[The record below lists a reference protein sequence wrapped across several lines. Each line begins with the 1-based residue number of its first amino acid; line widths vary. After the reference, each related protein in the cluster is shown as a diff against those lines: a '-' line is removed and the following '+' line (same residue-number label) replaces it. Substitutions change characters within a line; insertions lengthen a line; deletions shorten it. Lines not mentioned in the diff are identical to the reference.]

1 MKAAFTLSQSKTKSL
16 TALFLA
22 MVLMLLAPSMMR
34 GQTVTVCDGTAT
46 NSYVPMYTYY
56 CDYSFT
62 SEYIIPQSQLS
73 NLPSGSA
80 ITAITLYQNSGAAW
94 VAKSL
99 TIKLTNTTT
108 TYYSSSGLLGSS
120 GTTVYTNSSYSANSA
135 SSHTFTFNGD
145 AFTYTGGSLI
155 VQISAA
161 SGGTYK
167 SSSWYG
173 VSQSTSQGYYVYGS
187 SSSSGSLQSFIPKTT
202 FTYTAGGSSSSC
214 TPSFSN
220 TTDYIASFSLGNIN
234 NANSGFSTGGYGNF
248 TSQSTNLSQGASI
261 SASLTSSSGSGTHA
275 AAVWIDF
282 NDNGTFESSERVGTQ
297 GSIGASATVN
307 ISLSIPSNAA
317 TGSHR
322 LRVVYQYSVEATNI
336 DPCASASWGE
346 GEDYTVNITASTCTP
361 SLSGYSSYYMTNFT
375 TTGGASNINQSYNSA
390 PSSSYTNLYNSVSL
404 TAVANS
410 TVSFT
415 ATTVGTGTYGCA
427 IWIDFN
433 KDGDFTDSG
442 ERVYVSSGY
451 VDNPSGSFSI
461 PSGIEAG
468 DYRMRVMV
476 DWSNTAPSNPC
487 SGSNGEAK
495 DYKLTVVVITTP
507 TVTTGSYS
515 NLSTT
520 SVTLGGTIT
529 NMGGASSVTAG
540 ICLGTTN
547 PPTTSNTHQESSYT
561 GTGGYTKTFTG
572 LTAGTKYYFRAFAY
586 NSANSLSNPSYGSST
601 YYIVTD
607 NTISY
612 TLNGGTVSS
621 ANPTS
626 YNPEFKSGELPATL
640 NNPTKSGCIFT
651 GWTGSNGSTPQ
662 TTVTITSS
670 NSGNLNYTA
679 NFASLPSPIVMTCGT
694 NYTGTLGTSGLISN
708 YTNGSWTE
716 PGEEKIYAY
725 TPPVSGSYTFT
736 GNSSSGDADFFL
748 MESYS
753 NTGNSLG
760 CWSEGTASYTLTA
773 GHTYYLFA
781 DNYSSSNTA
790 SYTVAVSCPKFA
802 LTTNSSPSAG
812 GSISGNN
819 GPYEE
824 GETCTLT
831 ANPASG
837 YRFTGWTI
845 SGTGATLSSAATNP
859 TTFTMGSANATVTAN
874 FIACPVNYTCA
885 TATSLPCGTS
895 NLSGTTVGTPGD
907 PHGLPSSANVSNYG
921 VWYTFTG
928 TGGSTTISVSASGYD
943 TEIDIVSGSC
953 GNFTWI
959 GYNDSGSS
967 TTSNDTYT
975 FTTQVGVTYYVYVAH
990 YSSTGTTTGTFT
1002 ISRTCVAPTSAPM
1015 TTMTCGQTYQGTV
1028 GNSYNTWTSYTG
1040 CSWTESGEEHI
1051 YAYTPPVDGNYTFRA
1066 TEDGDPDFFLTTSIA
1081 TGQTLT
1087 TLTSNWSQ
1095 GNKTVSLTA
1104 GTTYYLIVDNCDDYP
1119 SNYTVTVDCPRFDL
1133 ITNSEPSAGGT
1144 VSGNSGNYGQ
1154 GETCELSAIPS
1165 DGYFF
1170 TGWTI
1175 EGNGSTLSSTTTNPT
1190 TFTMG
1195 LGDATVTA
1203 NFTAWSIDVVTTPS
1217 STECIEQ
1224 GTEVSITASVDVP
1237 NEYLFSAT
1245 SATFNSIASDYDG
1258 YTTTGGDG
1266 TTLTVP
1272 LDFAFN
1278 LAGKDFTSGTS
1289 LTMRCDGFVTFG
1301 SAWNTNTP
1309 SSPGTIHDVI
1319 SALGYDQNLNNGES
1333 YMYYKVTGAEG
1344 SRVLTMEWKNMRS
1357 YYSAYNWTNYQVKL
1371 YEGSNIVELCY
1382 GSFTYNYTSTQTYT
1396 YISADGRLT
1405 QIASSYVYPV
1415 VQTNT
1420 TGSPTTISV
1429 GTASAAP
1436 TNGTV
1441 YRFTPPISYAWAY
1454 TGSEGMAIGDTYTV
1468 SPTQN
1473 STYTVSATY
1482 NGFTKSENVNVT
1494 VAPATPTNLQVTNIG
1509 LITATASWSGSAS
1522 SYKWRID
1529 GSAWYT
1535 TSNTS
1540 VSLTGL
1546 TPGGT
1551 YTFQVKAVGNGTCES
1566 SVASTTF
1573 TTQSTHTL
1581 SASVNPANS
1590 GTISDGNG
1598 NISGNVTY
1606 NHGTSV
1612 SLTATAA
1619 TGYTFQNWTVDG
1631 STVSGNPTSITMNA
1645 DHTVTANFQHNSYA
1659 ITATASPAAGGTVSG
1674 DGTHNYG
1681 AAATLSAT
1689 PSTGYH
1695 FVNWTENGDEVS
1707 TDAAYSFTV
1716 TGARDLV
1723 ANFTPDTYTI
1733 TATANPTA
1741 GGTITGAGT
1750 YNYDATATL
1759 TATANTGYHFV
1770 NWTENGSQVGTA
1782 GNTTYTIS
1790 NIQAN
1795 HDITANFERNTMTL
1809 TAEGDTWTY
1818 NGQAHTATVTPEVTA
1833 GTTLYYRI
1841 TPNDQWSTNV
1851 PSIIN
1856 VGTLHVYVKATNA
1869 NYADSYADCILE
1881 VTPKAV
1887 TITVTDAEK
1896 TYGAAEPTF
1905 TGSVEGLINNSDLGT
1920 ITYYRTNEDEN
1931 VGTYEDV
1938 ITADY
1943 TPNSNY
1949 SVTVVPGDFTINQAK
1964 IDIVVTGNTS
1974 TDTYDAEEHSVSGY
1988 ILACESDLFDAENVL
2003 FDGNDI
2009 AIGTN
2014 AGTYMM
2020 ELDAEQFSYDDDN
2033 INATFTI
2040 AEDGK
2045 LTINQASITITVT
2058 GSTAT
2063 ETYNGEEQ
2071 SVSGYELA
2079 CTSDL
2084 FNEENV
2090 AFSGDATASGT
2101 DAGTYM
2107 MELAA
2112 EQFSY
2117 DDDNIN
2123 ATFSVTDGMLTITPA
2138 SVTVNIVGNY
2148 NTEDYD
2154 GEEHTVS
2161 GYTISS
2167 IMMGEEE
2174 TELYTEDDFTYSGDS
2189 MVSSTNAGTTY
2200 MGLSAEDFENT
2211 NENFDEVTFNIVSDG
2226 YITINPISAVV
2237 TITGRVDTV
2246 TYDGTEHTV
2255 TGYTATANTDL
2266 YDVEEDIE
2274 FSGEATASQTIV
2286 GTNYMGLTAEQF
2298 ENTNENFEEV
2308 TFNIVTDGHITVNPV
2323 GVVVTIVGHTEEAD
2337 YDGNAHTVNGYDVTS
2352 ITIGNEPTQ
2361 LYTAND
2367 FTFNGTASAS
2377 RTNVVEGEDADG
2389 TTDMGLTPD
2398 MFTNTNTNFTDVTFN
2413 VTDGSITINPITA
2426 TVNITGNYSS
2436 DAYDGEEHEVN
2447 GYEVTSIMI
2456 GEEETELYT
2465 TNDFTFTG
2473 TASASRTNVVEGEDA
2488 DGTTNMGLTADMFAN
2503 INTNFTDV
2511 TFNVTDGYQT
2521 ITPITA
2527 TVTIVGN
2534 HDIKDF
2540 DGEEHAVNDY
2550 EVTSIMVGE
2559 EETELYTE
2567 DDFTFSGTAS
2577 AARTDAGTTNMNL
2590 TEGQFTN
2597 NNTNFSTVTFEI
2609 TDGYITVNAVDA
2621 IVTIVGS
2628 VDTVTYD
2635 GTEHTVTHYT
2645 ATANTDLYDVEEDF
2659 TFTPGETSTI
2669 VEDEIAATRTD
2680 VGTTYMGLTAEQF
2693 ENTNENFANVTF
2705 NVTDGHITVN
2715 PAAITII
2722 ADENGKVYGAAEP
2735 TTLTATVE
2743 GVPESGVDPVYT
2755 VSRAEGEDVGEYPI
2769 TVTPSADANP
2779 NYTIT
2784 IVGGVFTITP
2794 ATVTVTADN
2803 KSKVY
2808 GTEDPDL
2815 TWTAEGFQNNDNEEM
2830 LTVSISRAE
2839 GNYVGDYTITPSGDA
2854 VQGNYNVEYVDGTFS
2869 ILPTVVF
2876 TTDPMPT
2883 AICSEG
2889 SISVAF
2895 DATIA
2900 GENGTMS
2907 FAWSRNHTDDVT
2919 GTAEGTGNI
2928 EDLTLTTSATQ
2939 TVTFSVIPTF
2949 TPTEGEA
2956 VTGDAVTFN
2965 VAVNALPAVTASHEN
2980 VSCTEL
2986 GSATLTV
2993 TNGDAPLSCLWN
3005 NNETVSLTADG
3016 NNYSVTFDELTEGD
3030 YTYAITNA
3038 NNCVTEGT
3046 VSVSDPGR
3054 VTVSQS
3060 ANSETCV
3067 NVGITVSYEIEG
3079 GTDPYTLTWMNA
3091 DNDIPVEETEVN
3103 STTGTH
3109 NFTLPEGEHRLALV
3123 ITDHYGCSSTSD
3135 DIITVTV
3142 WPTQYIVRDID
3153 LVGTQTTYVVNGITY
3168 DVNGEGPADQ
3178 TYPDVHGCD
3187 STIHYVINQYTLG
3200 ISIAD
3205 RCTMTQSSYTRTY
3218 SNTPHILYG
3227 DTIYVQKNNP
3237 ATFYAY
3243 INDTQE
3249 TQWNDEKMDMSYE
3262 LLFNE
3267 SAITDSDLPSL
3278 VSNFSISSYYDRTGQ
3293 YYGINDLTAATGE
3306 IPNNTLAFRQ
3316 TANST
3321 ILHFDYFYF
3330 AAFKNIPNK
3339 VTLTGL
3345 ENGTYTL
3352 KLKAELRHSTGGTNR
3367 TGIYNPYIVG
3377 RKYGHLW
3384 GGYND
3389 RPGNREVIA
3398 ARTFTIIV
3406 NETGTNPNGAPMA
3419 VNEYAEG
3426 ASVMAFPNPV
3436 NDQLNLRISG
3446 MSGAAVITITDAQGK
3461 VVRTLNTELYGGEE
3475 VLTYSVAD
3483 FAQGMYFINVRNS
3496 DTLVSEKF
3504 VVTRR

>member
-1 MKAAFTLSQSKTKSL
+1 
-16 TALFLA
+16 
-22 MVLMLLAPSMMR
+22 
-34 GQTVTVCDGTAT
+34 
-46 NSYVPMYTYY
+46 
-56 CDYSFT
+56 
-62 SEYIIPQSQLS
+62 
-73 NLPSGSA
+73 
-80 ITAITLYQNSGAAW
+80 
-94 VAKSL
+94 
-99 TIKLTNTTT
+99 
-108 TYYSSSGLLGSS
+108 
-120 GTTVYTNSSYSANSA
+120 
-135 SSHTFTFNGD
+135 
-145 AFTYTGGSLI
+145 
-155 VQISAA
+155 
-161 SGGTYK
+161 
-167 SSSWYG
+167 
-173 VSQSTSQGYYVYGS
+173 
-187 SSSSGSLQSFIPKTT
+187 
-202 FTYTAGGSSSSC
+202 
-214 TPSFSN
+214 
-220 TTDYIASFSLGNIN
+220 
-234 NANSGFSTGGYGNF
+234 
-248 TSQSTNLSQGASI
+248 
-261 SASLTSSSGSGTHA
+261 
-275 AAVWIDF
+275 
-282 NDNGTFESSERVGTQ
+282 
-297 GSIGASATVN
+297 
-307 ISLSIPSNAA
+307 
-317 TGSHR
+317 
-322 LRVVYQYSVEATNI
+322 
-336 DPCASASWGE
+336 
-346 GEDYTVNITASTCTP
+346 
-361 SLSGYSSYYMTNFT
+361 
-375 TTGGASNINQSYNSA
+375 
-390 PSSSYTNLYNSVSL
+390 
-404 TAVANS
+404 
-410 TVSFT
+410 
-415 ATTVGTGTYGCA
+415 
-427 IWIDFN
+427 
-433 KDGDFTDSG
+433 
-442 ERVYVSSGY
+442 
-451 VDNPSGSFSI
+451 
-461 PSGIEAG
+461 
-468 DYRMRVMV
+468 MRVMV

-621 ANPTS
+621 PNPTS
-626 YNPEFKSGELPATL
+626 YNPEFKSGDLPVTL

-662 TTVTITSS
+662 TTVTITTS
-670 NSGNLNYTA
+670 NSGNLSYTA
-679 NFASLPSPIVMTCGT
+679 NFAALPTPTVMTCGT
-694 NYTGTLGTSGLISN
+694 IYEGTLGTSGIIPN
-708 YTNGSWTE
+708 YNGGSWNE
-716 PGEEKIYAY
+716 PGEEKCYAY
-725 TPPVSGSYTFT
+725 TPPISGNYTFT
-736 GNSSSGDADFFL
+736 GTNDSGDADFFL

-753 NTGNSLG
+753 STGTLVG
-760 CWSEGTASYTLTA
+760 DWSSGAETFTLTG

-781 DNYSSSNTA
+781 DNYNSSSSA
-790 SYTVAVSCPKFA
+790 SYTISVSCPKFT

-845 SGTGATLSSAATNP
+845 SGTGATLSSTATNP

-874 FIACPVNYTCA
+874 FVACPVNYTCA
-885 TATSLPCGTS
+885 TATTLPCGTS
-895 NLSGTTVGTPGD
+895 SLTGTTVGTPGD
-907 PHGLPSSANVSNYG
+907 PHGISGASISNYG

-928 TGGSTTISVSASGYD
+928 TGGQTTVSLHATGYD
-943 TEIDIVSGSC
+943 TKIVIASGSC
-953 GNFTWI
+953 GQFTYI
-959 GYNDSGSS
+959 GGNDSGNS
-967 TTSNDTYT
+967 TTSDDTYT
-975 FTTQVGVTYYVYVAH
+975 FTTQVGVAYYVYVAH
-990 YSSTGTTTGTFT
+990 YNSGNTTTGTFT

-1015 TTMTCGQTYQGTV
+1015 TTMTCGQTYHGTV

-1087 TLTSNWSQ
+1087 TLTGSWSQ

-1104 GTTYYLIVDNCDDYP
+1104 GTTYYLIVDNCDDSP
-1119 SNYTVTVDCPRFDL
+1119 SDYTVTVDCPRFDL

-1154 GETCELSAIPS
+1154 GETCVLTAIPS

-1175 EGNGSTLSSTTTNPT
+1175 EGNGSTLSSTATNPT

-1203 NFTAWSIDVVTTPS
+1203 NFEALTYGIGSNPTNLTCVED
-1217 STECIEQ
+1217 
-1224 GTEVSITASVDVP
+1224 GTELTLMATSNFHPTLDQYVFSTSVDATKWYTLTNTTSLITSDGDSKASTLQEIGFNFPFGGGV
-1237 NEYLFSAT
+1237 YTQFSVNSDGNLRLGPTVTGT
-1245 SATFNSIASDYDG
+1245 SYYSNPFSSSNSNQNNPKINGMGFDG
-1258 YTTTGGDG
+1258 YYTSTYSNYVRAQVFGEAPNRVLVVEYKLSPYTSSYRQYTWNWQVQLYENGAVQIVYGPTAPGSYPTTNQIGMCVAATDG
-1266 TTLTVP
+1266 WTINTTEHTP
-1272 LDFAFN
+1272 TH
-1278 LAGKDFTSGTS
+1278 FTSGTS
-1289 LTMRCDGFVTFG
+1289 TTNSSDNSWPGINRYYRFDPFVCTWTA
-1301 SAWNTNTP
+1301 S
-1309 SSPGTIHDVI
+1309 GT
-1319 SALGYDQNLNNGES
+1319 SGTANGTS
-1333 YMYYKVTGAEG
+1333 YKVT
-1344 SRVLTMEWKNMRS
+1344 
-1357 YYSAYNWTNYQVKL
+1357 
-1371 YEGSNIVELCY
+1371 
-1382 GSFTYNYTSTQTYT
+1382 
-1396 YISADGRLT
+1396 
-1405 QIASSYVYPV
+1405 
-1415 VQTNT
+1415 
-1420 TGSPTTISV
+1420 
-1429 GTASAAP
+1429 
-1436 TNGTV
+1436 
-1441 YRFTPPISYAWAY
+1441 
-1454 TGSEGMAIGDTYTV
+1454 
-1468 SPTQN
+1468 PTQN
-1473 STYTVSATY
+1473 STYTMNAII
-1482 NGFTKSENVNVT
+1482 NGSTISETVNVT
-1494 VAPATPTNLQVTNIG
+1494 VSPAAPSNLQ
-1509 LITATASWSGSAS
+1509 AS
-1522 SYKWRID
+1522 SITSTTTTVSWNANGASSWEYNYDGTWR
-1529 GSAWYT
+1529 S

-1546 TPGGT
+1546 TPGT
-1551 YTFQVKAVGNGTCES
+1551 NYTFQVKAINGSCES
-1566 SVASTTF
+1566 STVSTNFTTLQQYTVNASANPLAGGSVSPTSTTVDAG
-1573 TTQSTHTL
+1573 S
-1581 SASVNPANS
+1581 
-1590 GTISDGNG
+1590 
-1598 NISGNVTY
+1598 NVTL
-1606 NHGTSV
+1606 N
-1612 SLTATAA
+1612 ATAN
-1619 TGYTFQNWTVDG
+1619 TGYTLVNWTDNG
-1631 STVSGNPTSITMNA
+1631 STVNAGNTQYTISNIQA
-1645 DHTVTANFQHNSYA
+1645 DHTVTANFELDTYT
-1659 ITATASPAAGGTVSG
+1659 ITATANPTAGGTVSG
-1674 DGTHNYG
+1674 DGTYNYG

-1707 TDAAYSFTV
+1707 TNATYSFTV

-1974 TDTYDAEEHSVSGY
+1974 TETYDAEEHSVSGY
-1988 ILACESDLFDAENVL
+1988 ILACESDLFNEENVA
-2003 FDGNDI
+2003 FSGN
-2009 AIGTN
+2009 ATATGTD
-2014 AGTYMM
+2014 AGEYTMG
-2020 ELDAEQFSYDDDN
+2020 LIPGTFSYNDNN

-2045 LTINQASITITVT
+2045 LTINPASITITVT

-2148 NTEDYD
+2148 NAEDYD

-2323 GVVVTIVGHTEEAD
+2323 GVVVTIVGHTEEAN

-2367 FTFNGTASAS
+2367 FTFNGTASAT

-2559 EETELYTE
+2559 EETELYTV

-2784 IVGGVFTITP
+2784 TVGGVFTITP

-2808 GTEDPDL
+2808 GTEDSDL
-2815 TWTAEGFQNNDNEEM
+2815 TWTAEGFQYNDTEEM
-2830 LTVSISRAE
+2830 LTVSITRAE

-2883 AICSEG
+2883 AICSNG
-2889 SISVAF
+2889 SISVSF

-2900 GENGTMS
+2900 GENGAMT

-2939 TVTFSVIPTF
+2939 TITFSVIPTF

-3005 NNETVSLTADG
+3005 NSETVSLTADG

-3109 NFTLPEGEHRLALV
+3109 SFTLPEGEHRLALV

-3278 VSNFSISSYYDRTGQ
+3278 VSNFSIASYYDRTGQ

-3419 VNEYAEG
+3419 VSEYAEG

-3446 MSGAAVITITDAQGK
+3446 MSGATVITITDAHGK

>member
-1 MKAAFTLSQSKTKSL
+1 MPTGSITTCSGTLYDSGGASGQYGANEDKTLTIYPGTSGNKVRLTFTSFNTESGYDYLYIYDGTSTSATSIG
-16 TALFLA
+16 TYSGTTS
-22 MVLMLLAPSMMR
+22 P
-34 GQTVTVCDGTAT
+34 GTVTAT
-46 NSYVPMYTYY
+46 NSSGALTVK
-56 CDYSFT
+56 FT
-62 SEYIIPQSQLS
+62 SD
-73 NLPSGSA
+73 GSVYKDGWA
-80 ITAITLYQNSGAAW
+80 ATISCITPTITA
-94 VAKSL
+94 
-99 TIKLTNTTT
+99 
-108 TYYSSSGLLGSS
+108 
-120 GTTVYTNSSYSANSA
+120 
-135 SSHTFTFNGD
+135 
-145 AFTYTGGSLI
+145 
-155 VQISAA
+155 
-161 SGGTYK
+161 
-167 SSSWYG
+167 
-173 VSQSTSQGYYVYGS
+173 
-187 SSSSGSLQSFIPKTT
+187 
-202 FTYTAGGSSSSC
+202 
-214 TPSFSN
+214 
-220 TTDYIASFSLGNIN
+220 
-234 NANSGFSTGGYGNF
+234 
-248 TSQSTNLSQGASI
+248 
-261 SASLTSSSGSGTHA
+261 
-275 AAVWIDF
+275 
-282 NDNGTFESSERVGTQ
+282 
-297 GSIGASATVN
+297 
-307 ISLSIPSNAA
+307 
-317 TGSHR
+317 
-322 LRVVYQYSVEATNI
+322 
-336 DPCASASWGE
+336 
-346 GEDYTVNITASTCTP
+346 
-361 SLSGYSSYYMTNFT
+361 
-375 TTGGASNINQSYNSA
+375 
-390 PSSSYTNLYNSVSL
+390 
-404 TAVANS
+404 
-410 TVSFT
+410 
-415 ATTVGTGTYGCA
+415 
-427 IWIDFN
+427 
-433 KDGDFTDSG
+433 
-442 ERVYVSSGY
+442 
-451 VDNPSGSFSI
+451 
-461 PSGIEAG
+461 
-468 DYRMRVMV
+468 
-476 DWSNTAPSNPC
+476 
-487 SGSNGEAK
+487 
-495 DYKLTVVVITTP
+495 P

-520 SVTLGGTIT
+520 SATLGGTI
-529 NMGGASSVTAG
+529 NSMGYASSVTAG

-626 YNPEFKSGELPATL
+626 YNPEFKSGDLPVTL

-662 TTVTITSS
+662 TTVTITTS
-670 NSGNLNYTA
+670 NSGNLSYTA
-679 NFASLPSPIVMTCGT
+679 NFAALPTPTVMTCGT
-694 NYTGTLGTSGLISN
+694 IYEGTLGTSGIIPN
-708 YTNGSWTE
+708 YNGGSWNE
-716 PGEEKIYAY
+716 PGEEKCYAY
-725 TPPVSGSYTFT
+725 TPPITGSYTFT
-736 GNSSSGDADFFL
+736 GTNDSGDADFFL

-753 NTGNSLG
+753 STGTLVG
-760 CWSEGTASYTLTA
+760 DWSSGAETFTLTG

-781 DNYSSSNTA
+781 DNYSSSSSA
-790 SYTVAVSCPKFA
+790 SYTISVSCPKFT

-874 FIACPVNYTCA
+874 FVACPVNYTCA

-1154 GETCELSAIPS
+1154 GETCVLTAIPS

-1203 NFTAWSIDVVTTPS
+1203 NFTAWSVDVTTTPS

-1278 LAGKDFTSGTS
+1278 LAGKNFTSGTS

-1301 SAWNTNTP
+1301 SAWSTNSP

-1357 YYSAYNWTNYQVKL
+1357 YYSTSSAYNWTNYQVKL

-1382 GSFTYNYTSTQTYT
+1382 GSFTHNYTSTQTYT

-1405 QIASSYVYPV
+1405 QISSSYVYPV

-1429 GTASAAP
+1429 GSASAAP

-1441 YRFTPPISYAWAY
+1441 YRFTPPISYAWAHI
-1454 TGSEGMAIGDTYTV
+1454 GSEGMAIGDTYTV

-1482 NGFTKSENVNVT
+1482 NGFTKSETINVT
-1494 VAPATPTNLQVTNIG
+1494 VAPAAPTNLQVTNVG
-1509 LITATASWSGSAS
+1509 LTTATVSWAANGAS
-1522 SYKWRID
+1522 SWQYNYN
-1529 GSAWYT
+1529 GSWNT

-1540 VSLTGL
+1540 VNLTGL
-1546 TPGGT
+1546 TPGT
-1551 YTFQVKAVGNGTCES
+1551 NYTFQVKAINGSCES
-1566 SVASTTF
+1566 STVSTNF
-1573 TTQSTHTL
+1573 TTLQQYTIAAT
-1581 SASVNPANS
+1581 ANPTAGGTVS
-1590 GTISDGNG
+1590 GDG
-1598 NISGNVTY
+1598 TY
-1606 NHGTSV
+1606 NHGATAT
-1612 SLTATAA
+1612 LTATPSTGYHFINWTENGDMVSADASYSFTVTSARNLVANFTPDTYTIAA
-1619 TGYTFQNWTVDG
+1619 SANPTAGGNVSGAGTYEHGATATITATANTGYTLVNWTDNG
-1631 STVSGNPTSITMNA
+1631 STVNAGNTQYTISNIQA
-1645 DHTVTANFQHNSYA
+1645 DHTVTANFQLNRYEIS
-1659 ITATASPAAGGTVSG
+1659 ATASPAAGGTVSG
-1674 DGTHNYG
+1674 DGTYNHGATATLTATPSTGYHFINWTDNGNEVSTDAAYSFTVTGDRTLVANFTPDTYTITATANPTAGGTVSGDGTYNYG

-1695 FVNWTENGDEVS
+1695 FVNWTENGNAVS
-1707 TDAAYSFTV
+1707 ADASYSFTV
-1716 TGARDLV
+1716 TGARTLV
-1723 ANFTPDTYTI
+1723 ANFELDTYTI
-1733 TATANPTA
+1733 AATANPTA

-1750 YNYDATATL
+1750 YNHGETATL
-1759 TATANTGYHFV
+1759 TATANEGYTFT
-1770 NWTENGSQVGTA
+1770 NWTEDGNVVST
-1782 GNTTYTIS
+1782 NTTYTIS
-1790 NIQAN
+1790 
-1795 HDITANFERNTMTL
+1795 DISSDHTLVANFIHNMRLNVTGGE
-1809 TAEGDTWTY
+1809 WTY
-1818 NGQAHTATVTPEVTA
+1818 DGDAHTATVEPGVTE
-1833 GTTLYYRI
+1833 GTTIWYR
-1841 TPNDQWSTNV
+1841 TSEEDEWSNNTV
-1851 PSIIN
+1851 PSITDAGSI
-1856 VGTLHVYVKATNA
+1856 TVYVKATNPD
-1869 NYADSYADCILE
+1869 YADAFGSCTL
-1881 VTPKAV
+1881 
-1887 TITVTDAEK
+1887 TITPATLA
-1896 TYGAAEPTF
+1896 
-1905 TGSVEGLINNSDLGT
+1905 
-1920 ITYYRTNEDEN
+1920 IT
-1931 VGTYEDV
+1931 
-1938 ITADY
+1938 
-1943 TPNSNY
+1943 
-1949 SVTVVPGDFTINQAK
+1949 
-1964 IDIVVTGNTS
+1964 VTGNT
-1974 TDTYDAEEHSVSGY
+1974 DEVVYNGQVQSVTGY
-1988 ILACESDLFDAENVL
+1988 ELACESNLYDASKVVFSGNVADSTASGTDVDEYAMGLTANMFSYNDNNFDNVT
-2003 FDGNDI
+2003 FSVTDGKLTI
-2009 AIGTN
+2009 TPATLAITVTGNTDEVVYNGQVQSVTGYELACESNLYDASKVVFSGNVADSTASGTDVDEY
-2014 AGTYMM
+2014 AMGLT
-2020 ELDAEQFSYDDDN
+2020 AAQFSYDDDN
-2033 INATFTI
+2033 I
-2040 AEDGK
+2040 D
-2045 LTINQASITITVT
+2045 
-2058 GSTAT
+2058 
-2063 ETYNGEEQ
+2063 
-2071 SVSGYELA
+2071 
-2079 CTSDL
+2079 
-2084 FNEENV
+2084 
-2090 AFSGDATASGT
+2090 
-2101 DAGTYM
+2101 
-2107 MELAA
+2107 
-2112 EQFSY
+2112 
-2117 DDDNIN
+2117 

-2148 NTEDYD
+2148 DTKDYD

-2174 TELYTEDDFTYSGDS
+2174 TELYTEDDFTYSGDA

-2237 TITGRVDTV
+2237 TITGTKDTV
-2246 TYDGTEHTV
+2246 DYDGEEHTA
-2255 TGYTATANTDL
+2255 TGYTAIANTEL
-2266 YDVEEDIE
+2266 YDVESSFE
-2274 FSGEATASQTIV
+2274 FGGTASATRADV
-2286 GTNYMGLTAEQF
+2286 GTTYMGLTSDDF
-2298 ENTNENFEEV
+2298 TNTNGNFSTV
-2308 TFNIVTDGHITVNPV
+2308 TFNVTDGNITINPV

-2352 ITIGNEPTQ
+2352 IMIGEEETE
-2361 LYTAND
+2361 LYTEDD
-2367 FTFNGTASAS
+2367 FTFSGTASAT

-2389 TTDMGLTPD
+2389 TTD
-2398 MFTNTNTNFTDVTFN
+2398 
-2413 VTDGSITINPITA
+2413 
-2426 TVNITGNYSS
+2426 
-2436 DAYDGEEHEVN
+2436 
-2447 GYEVTSIMI
+2447 
-2456 GEEETELYT
+2456 
-2465 TNDFTFTG
+2465 
-2473 TASASRTNVVEGEDA
+2473 
-2488 DGTTNMGLTADMFAN
+2488 MGLTADMFAN

-2511 TFNVTDGYQT
+2511 TFNVTDGHITVNPIDVTVT
-2521 ITPITA
+2521 ITGAVDTVNYNGEEHTVTGFTATASTELYRVSGETVDFTFSGNDEASQTNVGTAYMGLTADQFTNTNNNFANVTFEVADGHITVNPIDV

-2534 HDIKDF
+2534 YDIKDY
-2540 DGEEHAVNDY
+2540 DGEEHAVNGY
-2550 EVTSIMVGE
+2550 EVTSIMIGE

-2597 NNTNFSTVTFEI
+2597 TNTNFSTVTFDI

-2635 GTEHTVTHYT
+2635 GTEHIVTNYT

-2659 TFTPGETSTI
+2659 EFSGEATASQTI
-2669 VEDEIAATRTD
+2669 
-2680 VGTTYMGLTAEQF
+2680 VGTTYMGLAAEQF

-2705 NVTDGHITVN
+2705 TVTDGHITVN
-2715 PAAITII
+2715 PAAITIT
-2722 ADENGKVYGAAEP
+2722 ADENGKVYGEAEP

-2743 GVPESGVDPVYT
+2743 GVPESGVDPVYS
-2755 VSRAEGEDVGEYPI
+2755 VSRAEGEDVGEYAI
-2769 TVTPSADANP
+2769 TVTPGSNP
-2779 NYTIT
+2779 NYDIT
-2784 IVGGVFTITP
+2784 TVDGVFTITK
-2794 ATVTVTADN
+2794 ATATVTADN
-2803 KSKVY
+2803 ASKVY
-2808 GTEDPDL
+2808 GTDDPTAL
-2815 TWTAEGFQNNDNEEM
+2815 TATVTGLQNDDDASVITYSVSREEGD
-2830 LTVSISRAE
+2830 
-2839 GNYVGDYTITPSGDA
+2839 YVGDYTITPSGDA

-2900 GENGTMS
+2900 GENGAMT

-3079 GTDPYTLTWMNA
+3079 GTNPYTLTWMNA

-3109 NFTLPEGEHRLALV
+3109 SFTLPEGEHRLALV

-3135 DIITVTV
+3135 DIIEVTV
-3142 WPTQYIVRDID
+3142 WPNRVIEREITIVGGD
-3153 LVGTQTTYVVNGITY
+3153 TYEHNGITY
-3168 DVNGEGPADQ
+3168 
-3178 TYPDVHGCD
+3178 TYPATPEDETEPGEHGCE
-3187 STIHYVINQYTLG
+3187 STIHYVVNQYNLG

-3205 RCTMTQSSYTRTY
+3205 NCTLTRSSYTRAY
-3218 SNTPHILYG
+3218 SNTPRNLYG
-3227 DTIYVQKNNP
+3227 DTIYVKKNNQ

-3243 INDTQE
+3243 INDTEE
-3249 TQWNDEKMDMSYE
+3249 TQWNDEKMDMRYE
-3262 LLFNE
+3262 LLYNE
-3267 SAITDSDLPSL
+3267 SEITDGDMPSL

-3293 YYGINDLTAATGE
+3293 YYGIPSLTAATGE

-3316 TANST
+3316 TANSS

-3339 VTLTGL
+3339 VTFTGL

-3367 TGIYNPYIVG
+3367 AGLYNPYIVG

-3406 NETGTNPNGAPMA
+3406 NETGTNPQHSNATTDIA
-3419 VNEYAEG
+3419 DYSNE

>member
-1 MKAAFTLSQSKTKSL
+1 
-16 TALFLA
+16 
-22 MVLMLLAPSMMR
+22 
-34 GQTVTVCDGTAT
+34 
-46 NSYVPMYTYY
+46 
-56 CDYSFT
+56 
-62 SEYIIPQSQLS
+62 
-73 NLPSGSA
+73 
-80 ITAITLYQNSGAAW
+80 
-94 VAKSL
+94 
-99 TIKLTNTTT
+99 
-108 TYYSSSGLLGSS
+108 
-120 GTTVYTNSSYSANSA
+120 
-135 SSHTFTFNGD
+135 
-145 AFTYTGGSLI
+145 
-155 VQISAA
+155 
-161 SGGTYK
+161 
-167 SSSWYG
+167 
-173 VSQSTSQGYYVYGS
+173 
-187 SSSSGSLQSFIPKTT
+187 
-202 FTYTAGGSSSSC
+202 
-214 TPSFSN
+214 
-220 TTDYIASFSLGNIN
+220 
-234 NANSGFSTGGYGNF
+234 
-248 TSQSTNLSQGASI
+248 
-261 SASLTSSSGSGTHA
+261 
-275 AAVWIDF
+275 
-282 NDNGTFESSERVGTQ
+282 
-297 GSIGASATVN
+297 
-307 ISLSIPSNAA
+307 
-317 TGSHR
+317 
-322 LRVVYQYSVEATNI
+322 
-336 DPCASASWGE
+336 
-346 GEDYTVNITASTCTP
+346 
-361 SLSGYSSYYMTNFT
+361 
-375 TTGGASNINQSYNSA
+375 
-390 PSSSYTNLYNSVSL
+390 
-404 TAVANS
+404 
-410 TVSFT
+410 
-415 ATTVGTGTYGCA
+415 
-427 IWIDFN
+427 
-433 KDGDFTDSG
+433 
-442 ERVYVSSGY
+442 
-451 VDNPSGSFSI
+451 
-461 PSGIEAG
+461 
-468 DYRMRVMV
+468 MRVMV

-572 LTAGTKYYFRAFAY
+572 LTVGTKYYFRAFAY

-2266 YDVEEDIE
+2266 YDV
-2274 FSGEATASQTIV
+2274 
-2286 GTNYMGLTAEQF
+2286 
-2298 ENTNENFEEV
+2298 
-2308 TFNIVTDGHITVNPV
+2308 
-2323 GVVVTIVGHTEEAD
+2323 
-2337 YDGNAHTVNGYDVTS
+2337 
-2352 ITIGNEPTQ
+2352 
-2361 LYTAND
+2361 
-2367 FTFNGTASAS
+2367 
-2377 RTNVVEGEDADG
+2377 
-2389 TTDMGLTPD
+2389 
-2398 MFTNTNTNFTDVTFN
+2398 
-2413 VTDGSITINPITA
+2413 
-2426 TVNITGNYSS
+2426 
-2436 DAYDGEEHEVN
+2436 
-2447 GYEVTSIMI
+2447 
-2456 GEEETELYT
+2456 
-2465 TNDFTFTG
+2465 
-2473 TASASRTNVVEGEDA
+2473 
-2488 DGTTNMGLTADMFAN
+2488 
-2503 INTNFTDV
+2503 
-2511 TFNVTDGYQT
+2511 
-2521 ITPITA
+2521 
-2527 TVTIVGN
+2527 
-2534 HDIKDF
+2534 
-2540 DGEEHAVNDY
+2540 
-2550 EVTSIMVGE
+2550 
-2559 EETELYTE
+2559 
-2567 DDFTFSGTAS
+2567 
-2577 AARTDAGTTNMNL
+2577 
-2590 TEGQFTN
+2590 
-2597 NNTNFSTVTFEI
+2597 
-2609 TDGYITVNAVDA
+2609 
-2621 IVTIVGS
+2621 
-2628 VDTVTYD
+2628 
-2635 GTEHTVTHYT
+2635 
-2645 ATANTDLYDVEEDF
+2645 
-2659 TFTPGETSTI
+2659 
-2669 VEDEIAATRTD
+2669 
-2680 VGTTYMGLTAEQF
+2680 
-2693 ENTNENFANVTF
+2693 
-2705 NVTDGHITVN
+2705 
-2715 PAAITII
+2715 
-2722 ADENGKVYGAAEP
+2722 
-2735 TTLTATVE
+2735 
-2743 GVPESGVDPVYT
+2743 
-2755 VSRAEGEDVGEYPI
+2755 
-2769 TVTPSADANP
+2769 
-2779 NYTIT
+2779 
-2784 IVGGVFTITP
+2784 
-2794 ATVTVTADN
+2794 
-2803 KSKVY
+2803 
-2808 GTEDPDL
+2808 
-2815 TWTAEGFQNNDNEEM
+2815 
-2830 LTVSISRAE
+2830 
-2839 GNYVGDYTITPSGDA
+2839 
-2854 VQGNYNVEYVDGTFS
+2854 
-2869 ILPTVVF
+2869 
-2876 TTDPMPT
+2876 
-2883 AICSEG
+2883 
-2889 SISVAF
+2889 
-2895 DATIA
+2895 
-2900 GENGTMS
+2900 
-2907 FAWSRNHTDDVT
+2907 
-2919 GTAEGTGNI
+2919 
-2928 EDLTLTTSATQ
+2928 
-2939 TVTFSVIPTF
+2939 
-2949 TPTEGEA
+2949 
-2956 VTGDAVTFN
+2956 
-2965 VAVNALPAVTASHEN
+2965 
-2980 VSCTEL
+2980 
-2986 GSATLTV
+2986 
-2993 TNGDAPLSCLWN
+2993 
-3005 NNETVSLTADG
+3005 
-3016 NNYSVTFDELTEGD
+3016 
-3030 YTYAITNA
+3030 
-3038 NNCVTEGT
+3038 
-3046 VSVSDPGR
+3046 
-3054 VTVSQS
+3054 
-3060 ANSETCV
+3060 
-3067 NVGITVSYEIEG
+3067 
-3079 GTDPYTLTWMNA
+3079 
-3091 DNDIPVEETEVN
+3091 
-3103 STTGTH
+3103 
-3109 NFTLPEGEHRLALV
+3109 
-3123 ITDHYGCSSTSD
+3123 
-3135 DIITVTV
+3135 
-3142 WPTQYIVRDID
+3142 
-3153 LVGTQTTYVVNGITY
+3153 
-3168 DVNGEGPADQ
+3168 
-3178 TYPDVHGCD
+3178 
-3187 STIHYVINQYTLG
+3187 
-3200 ISIAD
+3200 
-3205 RCTMTQSSYTRTY
+3205 
-3218 SNTPHILYG
+3218 
-3227 DTIYVQKNNP
+3227 
-3237 ATFYAY
+3237 
-3243 INDTQE
+3243 
-3249 TQWNDEKMDMSYE
+3249 
-3262 LLFNE
+3262 
-3267 SAITDSDLPSL
+3267 
-3278 VSNFSISSYYDRTGQ
+3278 
-3293 YYGINDLTAATGE
+3293 
-3306 IPNNTLAFRQ
+3306 
-3316 TANST
+3316 
-3321 ILHFDYFYF
+3321 
-3330 AAFKNIPNK
+3330 
-3339 VTLTGL
+3339 
-3345 ENGTYTL
+3345 
-3352 KLKAELRHSTGGTNR
+3352 
-3367 TGIYNPYIVG
+3367 
-3377 RKYGHLW
+3377 
-3384 GGYND
+3384 
-3389 RPGNREVIA
+3389 
-3398 ARTFTIIV
+3398 
-3406 NETGTNPNGAPMA
+3406 
-3419 VNEYAEG
+3419 
-3426 ASVMAFPNPV
+3426 
-3436 NDQLNLRISG
+3436 
-3446 MSGAAVITITDAQGK
+3446 
-3461 VVRTLNTELYGGEE
+3461 
-3475 VLTYSVAD
+3475 
-3483 FAQGMYFINVRNS
+3483 
-3496 DTLVSEKF
+3496 
-3504 VVTRR
+3504 